1 MPTANYHPNVGLTEH
16 KLQARTLSLC
26 HMSIICL
33 LPYQTFRT
41 NIIQT
46 LAVITYTDPSPFP
59 TSMLCQMVPFLP
71 FTVNKNRI
79 KVKIPK
85 KCVKYPSKNQL
96 STEGLGME
104 FLSVTAY
111 FQ

>member
-1 MPTANYHPNVGLTEH
+1 M
-16 KLQARTLSLC
+16 
-26 HMSIICL
+26 
-33 LPYQTFRT
+33 
-41 NIIQT
+41 QT

-71 FTVNKNRI
+71 FMVNKNRI

-85 KCVKYPSKNQL
+85 KYLKYPRKKQL
-96 STEGLGME
+96 STKALRME

>member
-1 MPTANYHPNVGLTEH
+1 MWDLQSTE
-16 KLQARTLSLC
+16 LQARTLSLC
-26 HMSIICL
+26 PISIICL
-33 LPYQTFRT
+33 LSYQTFRT

-59 TSMLCQMVPFLP
+59 TSMLCQMVSFLP
-71 FTVNKNRI
+71 FMVNKNRI

-85 KCVKYPSKNQL
+85 KYLKYPSKNQL
-96 STEGLGME
+96 STEALRME